1 MHLAR
6 LELGH
11 IVGGGK
17 RKVASAVAGLPLAN
31 EAAAA
36 IHFARSRATEYGSPW
51 HGNAGSAAAN
61 VLRRFE
67 DAPAPLF
74 VSRSGGSHVSK
85 SVLDAIRE
93 GDWFFEPEE
102 VDSASFQAT
111 KAIPGTRQKL
121 DVLAARARAGLPLW
135 HENDRA
141 DYDQSDY
148 D

>member
-1 MHLAR
+1 MNLAR
-6 LELGH
+6 LEMGH
-11 IVGGGK
+11 IVCQRERNGCE
-17 RKVASAVAGLPLAN
+17 RRRTLPLAN
-31 EAAAA
+31 EVAAE

-67 DAPAPLF
+67 DGPAPLF